1 MHQYLQYGAVSS
13 SAQACFRLRA
23 ICNMYGTLA
32 DAVQRKRAADAE
44 CRGLERQL
52 KLARRRDNA
61 AKASS
66 ARAWALRGQL
76 LHETLLMYVHADGET
91 DLAVQHLMCKARQYH
106 WPDKAPAEIAALVSS
121 ACLAA
126 DLDTLASLCNA
137 DAPSDELA
145 LKCTMNAVQQ
155 WSLAAWVK
163 EQNYKGV
170 APPTATVLDRWEH
183 LRASVPENVRPAT
196 WGTINDVAA
205 RMRAT
210 RWRRRFGGR
219 RAKLPCREDVPL
231 PDMQGKAPLNRILS
245 PARHLH
251 TTRLCYQSVCVVSTL
266 RPLSCIAPER
276 FLAHSCVPPC
286 LRCAQRSGYTGKKNG
301 TETRPRI
308 RYQKQDRILGRPKEL
323 LLFSKT
329 SD

>member
-1 MHQYLQYGAVSS
+1 MAASPRLPLRRFAFDYSYWSHDGFDVLEQPEPDLELPGGGYNAPTNRRGGPTTSGFGCEYASQQFVYQGLGRAVLNNALNGFNCNLFAYGASGSGKSFSFVGYGGNPG
-13 SAQACFRLRA
+13 RLVQ
-23 ICNMYGTLA
+23 TLE
-32 DAVQRKRAADAE
+32 RIFEKRAAREAQ
-44 CRGLERQL
+44 RLEEKRQ
-52 KLARRRDNA
+52 KKEKNHAQARDREA
-61 AKASS
+61 AAAAS
-66 ARAWALRGQL
+66 
-76 LHETLLMYVHADGET
+76 
-91 DLAVQHLMCKARQYH
+91 
-106 WPDKAPAEIAALVSS
+106 
-121 ACLAA
+121 
-126 DLDTLASLCNA
+126 
-137 DAPSDELA
+137 
-145 LKCTMNAVQQ
+145 
-155 WSLAAWVK
+155 
-163 EQNYKGV
+163 
-170 APPTATVLDRWEH
+170 
-183 LRASVPENVRPAT
+183 
-196 WGTINDVAA
+196 GTINDVAA

-210 RWRRRFGGR
+210 PWRRRFGGR

-286 LRCAQRSGYTGKKNG
+286 LRCAQRSGSTGKKNG